1 MKLSAILAPMIAAGV
16 SGDVIL
22 ATIKAFEEAQEATA
36 DQSKEKA
43 RARWR
48 KWKEG
53 QPTNVSKRL
62 QTTAN
67 VSSPLTRA
75 DPSLSTLEIT
85 GKEESKKDTSPAA
98 RSRGERIPTDF
109 IPDIEWAGTQ
119 GLPTNEA
126 AIEANQF
133 LDYWRSKPG
142 KDGLK
147 LDWPGTWRMWVRNA
161 IKRRSSQG
169 PPGKRRNYFDVAQDR
184 VNGNGTEGLFGDG
197 SDAQRFSPRLIES
210 RPHDENLRGGI
221 AGRVV
226 RINR

>member
-1 MKLSAILAPMIAAGV
+1 MTPEQFDRLVAAGMTTDQIGV
-16 SGDVIL
+16 VMKML
-22 ATIKAFEEAQEATA
+22 AEETAMLKAAEEAR
-36 DQSKEKA
+36 KA
-43 RARWR
+43 VARERVQKWRAKRNVT
-48 KWKEG
+48 EM
-53 QPTNVSKRL
+53 QPKRNGNAP
-62 QTTAN
+62 QR
-67 VSSPLTRA
+67 LTRA

-85 GKEESKKDTSPAA
+85 GKEESKDTSPPA